1 MAETATEPSPRR
13 FSIAHLALLVPWVAL
28 VIDAWAPIRDNSFL
42 WHVRAGEVQVRAG
55 EVLTEDP
62 FSFTMLGERWLT
74 QSWLAELL
82 YAWGEDISVLG
93 FVPPMMLVSSSIA
106 FIAFGLIAYRF
117 SQSVPATAVV
127 LLLTTLLFLS
137 FLVPRPVIF
146 SYGLF
151 GLVILAWERPATR
164 WTLPL
169 LFWVWA
175 SVHGSFAIGL
185 LYVGL
190 SIIARKEWK
199 AVSTAFVSG
208 IVTLA
213 TAHGFGVV
221 TMLMSFARAGDALAL
236 LSEWRRP
243 EVWSITFFPFV
254 LGIVLLLVGVVRQR
268 VTPVHLWIL
277 VPFLLLGLSA
287 TRAVPP
293 AWIALLPLVASGLHR
308 LRVGSMRRFGPASAV
323 VFGLAVAVAPF
334 LVKDDGRL
342 DEGRFPVAARQALVN
357 LPTFHDDRVGG
368 YLIWTDGPERLVY
381 LDDRAELYGG
391 RLGEFVGIRS
401 GETDWEPVFD
411 RDSIEQVLLRADEHL
426 LDDLKAAGWAVA
438 HEDGQYVVLLR

>member
-1 MAETATEPSPRR
+1 MAETAAESSPRR
-13 FSIAHLALLVPWVAL
+13 FSIANLTLLVPWVAL

-42 WHVRAGEVQVRAG
+42 WHIRAGEVQARAG

-62 FSFTMLGERWLT
+62 FSFTMLGEPWLT

-93 FVPPMMLVSSSIA
+93 FVPPMMLVLSSIA

-127 LLLTTLLFLS
+127 LFLTTLLFIS

-151 GLVILAWERPATR
+151 GVVILAWERSATR

-185 LYVGL
+185 VYVGL
-190 SIIARKEWK
+190 SIIARREWK
-199 AVSTAFVSG
+199 GLPTAFVSG

-221 TMLMSFARAGDALAL
+221 TMLLSFARAGDALAL
-236 LSEWRRP
+236 LSEWRQP
-243 EVWSITFFPFV
+243 ELWSITFFPFV
-254 LGIVLLLVGVVRQR
+254 LGIVLVLIGAVRQR

-287 TRAVPP
+287 TRAVPL
-293 AWIALLPLVASGLHR
+293 AWIAMLPLVASGLHG
-308 LRVGSMRRFGPASAV
+308 LSVGSKRRFGSVSAV
-323 VFGLAVAVAPF
+323 VFGLVVALLPF
-334 LVKDDGRL
+334 LVKDDARL
-342 DEGRFPVAARQALVN
+342 DEERFPVAAREALADI
-357 LPTFHDDRVGG
+357 PTFHDDRTGG
-368 YLIWTDGPERLVY
+368 YLIWADGPERLVY
-381 LDDRAELYGG
+381 LDDRAELYHM

-401 GETDWEPVFD
+401 GEMDWEPVFE
-411 RDSIEQVLLRADEHL
+411 RDGIEQVLLRADEGL
-426 LDDLKAAGWAVA
+426 VEDLKGAGWAPV
-438 HEDGQYVVLLR
+438 HEDAEYVVLVR